1 MLVGVT
7 VMTYVL
13 KELRFMMYNIKE
25 LVGDIDEKEKL
36 EMFFGVLKNYNC
48 GKSMDVDLVNRIS
61 EFMEMKWKTDKNNFL
76 LSE

>member
-1 MLVGVT
+1 
-7 VMTYVL
+7 MTYVL